1 MPEVGACVTLRAAE
15 FEDQDGW
22 TERALI
28 NSFDVAI
35 VITILF
41 IMYVMIVITVLRSE
55 STDIGI
61 EITKAP
67 WPTTGEEEE
76 GNPTSSVL
84 EVVGGGI
91 ERRGVD
97 SRAEVHRRLPTEVV
111 LGVSAPGNPD
121 IEVAETSRPVA

>member
-15 FEDQDGW
+15 FEDQDGR
-22 TERALI
+22 TER
-28 NSFDVAI
+28 
-35 VITILF
+35 
-41 IMYVMIVITVLRSE
+41 TVRGK
-55 STDIGI
+55 STDVGI
-61 EITKAP
+61 EITKAARP
-67 WPTTGEEEE
+67 ATGEEKL

-121 IEVAETSRPVA
+121 IVVAETSRPVA